1 MDNQKRRDN
10 SIKRFYTTCK
20 QFYFLPKTN
29 STRRKKKKRKR
40 KTKQKKTPQQTKK
53 PTNRENREKWEEVV
67 QASALK
73 KNSTAGTALNFH
85 LV

>member
-29 STRRKKKKRKR
+29 STRRKKKRKR